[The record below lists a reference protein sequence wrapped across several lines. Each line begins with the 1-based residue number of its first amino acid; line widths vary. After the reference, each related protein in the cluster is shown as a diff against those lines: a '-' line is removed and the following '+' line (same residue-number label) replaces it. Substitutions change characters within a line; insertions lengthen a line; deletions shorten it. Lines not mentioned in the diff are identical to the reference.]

1 MKLPL
6 KYNVKSLFVR
16 RGNTLMTV
24 ASIAL
29 VVLVFVGVLAMASGL
44 SLSLRASGNP
54 TNVIVL
60 REGARSETESAFDKE
75 RQRVVQALEGIA
87 TDAAGKPLASAELVT
102 LQIFQRADGKESN
115 VSLRG
120 LGPAGTAL
128 RPQFRL
134 SDGKMFEP
142 GRGEVIVG
150 ERLAQRFPRLRL
162 GERVELGRL
171 EFQVVGVFTTGGS
184 FDSEVWGALEDFGNA
199 FRREDVSSV
208 LLRAPTPEAVEALVA
223 RVAGDQRLRLQA
235 KPEIEYYADQTT
247 ATAGQFVA
255 LGTGLAVLMALGAC
269 FAAANTMYAHVAAR
283 AQEIGTLRALGFRRR
298 GILGAFVLEAA
309 LLGLVAGVC
318 GAVLALPLNGM
329 STGTTNFVTFSE
341 LSFTLR
347 TSPAVLLQGV
357 ALAVVTAVLG
367 GLPPALAAA
376 RRPITALLRE
386 AG

>member
-16 RGNTLMTV
+16 RGNTLMTI

-29 VVLVFVGVLAMASGL
+29 VVLVFVGVLAMAAGL

-54 TNVIVL
+54 LNVIVL
-60 REGARSETESAFDKE
+60 RDGARSETESSFDKE
-75 RQRVVQALEGIA
+75 RQRLVQSLEGIA
-87 TDAAGKPLASAELVT
+87 TDSDATPLASAELVT
-102 LQIFQRADGKESN
+102 LQICKRADGKESN

-120 LGPAGTAL
+120 LGPAGTLL

-134 SDGKMFEP
+134 AGGKMFTP
-142 GRGEVIVG
+142 GLGEVIVG
-150 ERLAQRFPRLRL
+150 ESLAQRFPSLGL
-162 GERVELGRL
+162 GERVEFGRL

-184 FDSEVWGALEDFGNA
+184 FDSEVWGAIEDFGNA

-208 LLRAPTPEAVEALVA
+208 LLRAPTPAGVEALVA
-223 RVAGDQRLRLQA
+223 RITGDQRLRLQA
-235 KPEIEYYADQTT
+235 KSEIDYYADQTT

-283 AQEIGTLRALGFRRR
+283 SQEIGTLRALGFRRR
-298 GILGAFVLEAA
+298 GILGAFVIEAA

-318 GAVLALPLNGM
+318 GALLALPLNGFT
-329 STGTTNFVTFSE
+329 TGTTNFVTFSE

-347 TSPAVLLQGV
+347 TSPVVLLQGV

-367 GLPPALAAA
+367 GLPPAMAAA